1 MEITGRLTAQATVK
15 TTNSGKEFVS
25 FTVAVNEGYKDK
37 KTNEWVNNAS
47 FFQCA
52 FWRSTAVTE
61 LLTKAAIVRVSGRVG
76 VNVWNN
82 SEGVAQGRLT
92 MNVNQ
97 IDIISTDKKGTPKND
112 KAKKE
117 NTNATTTAE
126 PVDDLPF

>member
-1 MEITGRLTAQATVK
+1 MEIIGRLTAQATVK

-37 KTNEWVNNAS
+37 KTNEWVNNAN

-52 FWRSTAVTE
+52 FWRSTGVTE
-61 LLTKAAIVRVSGRVG
+61 LLTKAAIVHVSGRVG

-97 IDIISTDKKGTPKND
+97 IDIISTDKKGGAKNNTT
-112 KAKKE
+112 KKE
-117 NTNATTTAE
+117 NTNTAATVTSA
-126 PVDDLPF
+126 DDLPF